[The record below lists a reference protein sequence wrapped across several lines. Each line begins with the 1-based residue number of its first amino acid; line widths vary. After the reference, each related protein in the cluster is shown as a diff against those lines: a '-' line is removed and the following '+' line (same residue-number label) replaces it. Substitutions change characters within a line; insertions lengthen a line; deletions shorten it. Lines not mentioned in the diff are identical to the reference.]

1 MFLFSITPHF
11 FWLFL
16 KVRGKVIKNKTF
28 RQRKFQMGLHG
39 QGQKFSNFSVH
50 NHLETLLKICISVL
64 HSLRFLRQ
72 WVRNRIQ
79 ESIFCKIW
87 TFVGKVM
94 SLLFNS
100 LSKFAIGFLPRSK
113 CLLISWLQSPSAVI
127 LEPKKMK
134 SVTCQGKNTEVVCYS
149 LLQWT
154 TLCQNSS
161 LCPICL
167 GWPCMAW
174 LMASLNYAS
183 PFATTRL

>member
-113 CLLISWLQSPSAVI
+113 CLLISWLQSPSTVI
-127 LEPKKMK
+127 LEPKKI
-134 SVTCQGKNTEVVCYS
+134 VCHCFHFFLIY
-149 LLQWT
+149 L
-154 TLCQNSS
+154 
-161 LCPICL
+161 
-167 GWPCMAW
+167 PCSDGTRCHD
-174 LMASLNYAS
+174 LRFLNVE
-183 PFATTRL
+183 L